1 MIKDFLNLEFLQ
13 NSDSFFPSGS
23 VSFSWGLE
31 NLVNQN
37 IIKNA
42 NDLNYFIISIIE
54 NRWFCFDLPVLK
66 YSSKNVS
73 IEKLIKLDKL
83 VEAQTLPYEQRVGS
97 KKLGVTMLSIHEKL
111 GTPGAKELLNDVK
124 NKKTYGHLNI
134 VQGYVWKNL
143 GFKFSKI
150 KLISIHTL
158 CTSLLSA
165 AVRLSLIGYL
175 EAQKVYKDI
184 QPKINEI
191 LKNPIRNIKEIYSF
205 TPYID
210 IASMKHEN
218 DKQRMFMN

>member
-1 MIKDFLNLEFLQ
+1 MIKDFFNLEFLQ

-37 IIKNA
+37 IIQ
-42 NDLNYFIISIIE
+42 NDHDLKYFIISIIE

-66 YSSKNVS
+66 FSSRNIS
-73 IEKLIKLDKL
+73 MEKLIKFDKL
-83 VEAQTLPYEQRVGS
+83 VEAQTLPFEQRLGS
-97 KKLGVTMLSIHEKL
+97 KKLGFTMLSIHEKL
-111 GTPGAKELLNDVK
+111 ETPGAIKLLNNVK

-134 VQGYVWKNL
+134 VQGFIWNKL

-175 EAQKVYKDI
+175 EAQKVYKEI
-184 QPKINEI
+184 QPKINQI
-191 LKNPIRNIKEIYSF
+191 LKKPIKNIQEIYSF
-205 TPYID
+205 TPHID